1 MKPAH
6 RILLLYVA
14 PVIAL
19 AAAAAAYGYFVGFP
33 KTINGRRVHRITH
46 RETGDAQA
54 TVVYYAYNAAGK
66 EMRHGPFQRFEHGI
80 MTQSAFYNEGK
91 LDGTQVFFDMLG
103 EKTEEVY
110 YHNGQPYGWANFMQG
125 KLYKMRKQIFQQ
137 ERPVA
142 VEALFNGK
150 YYLQFSCGELINLQ
164 IDADS
169 GELKPIPQ
177 PTKHACVE
185 P

>member
-6 RILLLYVA
+6 RILLLYIA

-33 KTINGRRVHRITH
+33 KTINGRRVHRVSY
-46 RETGDAQA
+46 RETGDVRAM
-54 TVVYYAYNAAGK
+54 VVYYAYNAGK
-66 EMRHGPFQRFEHGI
+66 EVRHGPFQRFEHGV
-80 MTQSAFYNEGK
+80 MVESASYNDGK
-91 LDGTQVFFDMLG
+91 LDGTQTFFNMLG
-103 EKTEEVY
+103 EKTQEVY
-110 YHNGQPYGWANFMQG
+110 YRNGQPYGWANFTQG
-125 KLYKMRKQIFQQ
+125 KLLKTRKQILQQ
-137 ERPVA
+137 DRPVA
-142 VEALFNGK
+142 VEGLLNGK

-164 IDADS
+164 IDPDS
-169 GELKPIPQ
+169 GELRPIPQ